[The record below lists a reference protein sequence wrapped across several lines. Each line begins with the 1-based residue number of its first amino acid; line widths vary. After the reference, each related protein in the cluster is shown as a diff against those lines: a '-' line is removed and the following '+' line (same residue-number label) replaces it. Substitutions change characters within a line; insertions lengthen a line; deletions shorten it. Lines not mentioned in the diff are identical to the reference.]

1 MEFVYVGYVTA
12 AVPVNGRT
20 TVDVALKTEAEALD
34 DVIIVA
40 YGSVK
45 REAKTGSVT
54 SVKGDVIAES
64 PVSSVDKM
72 LAGKMAG
79 VQVTASTGQPGA
91 NSQIRI
97 RGTSSINAGNEPLWV
112 VDGIPVMTGDQSYFT

>member
-1 MEFVYVGYVTA
+1 MQVSGVVTDATDGSTLIGASVVVKGTSVGTSTDLDGRYTISAPADAVLEFVYVGYVTA

-72 LAGKMAG
+72 LAGK
-79 VQVTASTGQPGA
+79 
-91 NSQIRI
+91 
-97 RGTSSINAGNEPLWV
+97 
-112 VDGIPVMTGDQSYFT
+112 

>member
-1 MEFVYVGYVTA
+1 MFAQNIQVSGVVTDATDGSTLVGASVVVKGTSVGTSTDLDGRYTISAPADAVLEFVYVGYVTA

-20 TVDVALKTEAEALD
+20 TVDVTLKTEAEALD

-54 SVKGDVIAES
+54 SV
-64 PVSSVDKM
+64 
-72 LAGKMAG
+72 
-79 VQVTASTGQPGA
+79 
-91 NSQIRI
+91 
-97 RGTSSINAGNEPLWV
+97 
-112 VDGIPVMTGDQSYFT
+112 